1 MRITILSLFPEFF
14 DSPLSCGLMAK
25 ARARGVLDVRV
36 ENPRDRAADRHRT
49 VDDTPYGGGPGMVMQ
64 VDPLARTLDS
74 LEKPGRILLLS
85 PKGRPMSQE
94 LARELASEEALTLVC
109 GRYEGIDARF
119 EELYPVTPVSVG
131 DFVLNGGEAGALC
144 LVEAVARLL
153 PDFMG
158 KQASGEEESF
168 SQGLLEYPHYTR
180 PENYRG
186 LRVPAVLLS
195 GDHARIAAWR
205 REQSLTATLAA
216 RPELLP
222 EAGVEARD
230 LDFLRGLPRRALGR
244 NLCVALVH
252 HPVLTGERKV
262 GTTSL
267 TNLDLHDICRVSRS
281 YGVRAVYATTPLN
294 DQRALAESLAA
305 HWVTG
310 EGGRG
315 NPDRSEAL
323 RLLRVVPD
331 LAAVRA
337 EMAET
342 FGRPP
347 LMVATSAKGAG
358 TVTPG
363 GIAER
368 LARQPVLLV
377 FGTGHGLAPEVLRE
391 ADETLRPIRP
401 FADYNHLPVRAA
413 VAVTLDRL
421 LADHG

>member
-180 PENYRG
+180 PEEYRG

>member
-1 MRITILSLFPEFF
+1 MRITSLSLFPEFF

-180 PENYRG
+180 PEEYRG

>member
-36 ENPRDRAADRHRT
+36 ENPRERATDKHRT

-64 VDPLARTLDS
+64 VDPLARTIDS

-94 LARELASEEALTLVC
+94 LARELAAEEALTLVC

-168 SQGLLEYPHYTR
+168 SRGLLEYPHYTR
-180 PENYRG
+180 PEEYRG
-186 LRVPAVLLS
+186 LRVPSVLLS

-205 REQSLTATLAA
+205 RERSLATTLAA
-216 RPELLP
+216 RPELLA

-230 LDFLRGLPRRALGR
+230 LDFLRDLPRRALGR

-281 YGVRAVYATTPLN
+281 YGVRAVYATTPLA

-305 HWVTG
+305 HWVAG

-347 LMVATSAKGAG
+347 LVVATSAKGVG

-363 GIAER
+363 GIAGR

-413 VAVTLDRL
+413 VVVTLDRL

>member
-36 ENPRDRAADRHRT
+36 ENPRDRATDKHRT

-74 LEKPGRILLLS
+74 LAKPGRILLLS

-119 EELYPVTPVSVG
+119 EELYPVTSVSVG

-158 KQASGEEESF
+158 KQASGDEESF
-168 SQGLLEYPHYTR
+168 SRGLLEYPHYTR
-180 PENYRG
+180 PEEYRG

-205 REQSLTATLAA
+205 REQSLTTTLAA
-216 RPELLP
+216 RPELLA
-222 EAGVEARD
+222 EAGVEASD
-230 LDFLRGLPRRALGR
+230 LDFLRDLPRRALGR

-281 YGVRAVYATTPLN
+281 YGVRAVYATTPLA

-305 HWVTG
+305 HWVAG

-337 EMAET
+337 EMAEA

-347 LMVATSAKGAG
+347 LVVATSAKGAG

-363 GIAER
+363 RIAGR